1 MVGARPFERSLI
13 LKSNTLRIELLA
25 IIEVVDAQIKVLRDM
40 NQFQLD
46 SSMEQFK
53 VMHRAIE
60 AIIVG
65 RESFRGEVETI
76 LGDLQASQQLVYTS
90 PPLSRER

>member
-76 LGDLQASQQLVYTS
+76 LGDLQASQQLVYIS

>member
-1 MVGARPFERSLI
+1 M
-13 LKSNTLRIELLA
+13 
-25 IIEVVDAQIKVLRDM
+25 DAQIKVLRDM

-76 LGDLQASQQLVYTS
+76 LGDLQASQQLVYIS
-90 PPLSRER
+90 PPLSRGRWLMYIVISSIIKCNDI